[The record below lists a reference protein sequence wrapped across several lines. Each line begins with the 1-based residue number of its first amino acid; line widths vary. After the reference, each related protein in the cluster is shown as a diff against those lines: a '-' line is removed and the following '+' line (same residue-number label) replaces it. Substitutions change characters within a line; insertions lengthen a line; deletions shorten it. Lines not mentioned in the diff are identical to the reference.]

1 MVGTIH
7 AAPWW
12 QIFLADDTV
21 ACMVR
26 AFHLKTALAM
36 TMAMLVLSCAG
47 PPKGSKEE
55 QVAYFDRLEQ
65 DTLALLIKEHPQSER
80 ELAEAAGYTIAEK
93 KTLKV
98 PFVGVGDGMGL
109 VREKD
114 SERRSYLRFTQLQF
128 GLGLGVRANR
138 IVVIFQDLN
147 KLRDAAAGKWHVG
160 VAAEA
165 TAKVGDAGIA
175 GEGGKSE
182 FTEKG
187 YSTYVLTDCCV
198 SASATIRV
206 LRARPY
212 SVE

>member
-1 MVGTIH
+1 
-7 AAPWW
+7 
-12 QIFLADDTV
+12 
-21 ACMVR
+21 MVR
-26 AFHLKTALAM
+26 AFHLKTALAVI
-36 TMAMLVLSCAG
+36 MAVFILSCAG
-47 PPKGSKEE
+47 GLKGSKEE
-55 QVAYFDRLEQ
+55 KVAYFDRLETE
-65 DTLALLIKEHPQSER
+65 TLALLVKEHPQSEQ

-93 KTLKV
+93 KTVKV
-98 PFVGVGDGMGL
+98 PFVGVGDGIGL

-114 SERRSYLRFTQLQF
+114 SDRRSYLQFTQLQF
-128 GLGLGVRANR
+128 GFGLGVRANR

-147 KLRDAAAGKWHVG
+147 KLRDAAAGRWHIG

-165 TAKVGDAGIA
+165 TAKVGDVGAA
-175 GEGGKSE
+175 GEGGKSDL
-182 FTEKG
+182 TEKG

>member
-1 MVGTIH
+1 
-7 AAPWW
+7 
-12 QIFLADDTV
+12 
-21 ACMVR
+21 MVR
-26 AFHLKTALAM
+26 AFHLKTALAVI
-36 TMAMLVLSCAG
+36 MAVFILSCAG
-47 PPKGSKEE
+47 GLKGSKEE
-55 QVAYFDRLEQ
+55 KVAYFDRLETE
-65 DTLALLIKEHPQSER
+65 TLALLVKEHPQSEQ

-93 KTLKV
+93 KTVKV
-98 PFVGVGDGMGL
+98 PFVGVGDGIGL

-114 SERRSYLRFTQLQF
+114 SDRRSYLQFTQLQF
-128 GLGLGVRANR
+128 GFGLGVRANR

-147 KLRDAAAGKWHVG
+147 KLRDAAAGRWHIG

-165 TAKVGDAGIA
+165 MAKVGDVGAA
-175 GEGGKSE
+175 GEGGKSDL
-182 FTEKG
+182 TEKG